1 MTLHIVYYLKDNKRE
16 LNGDIVEN
24 NIFPGIVKQEKKWK
38 KIVTGILVADCDGHD
53 SEMTRWHD

>member
-24 NIFPGIVKQEKKWK
+24 NIFPGIDTQVKIKKRLSLD
-38 KIVTGILVADCDGHD
+38 VHD
-53 SEMTRWHD
+53 SKMTR